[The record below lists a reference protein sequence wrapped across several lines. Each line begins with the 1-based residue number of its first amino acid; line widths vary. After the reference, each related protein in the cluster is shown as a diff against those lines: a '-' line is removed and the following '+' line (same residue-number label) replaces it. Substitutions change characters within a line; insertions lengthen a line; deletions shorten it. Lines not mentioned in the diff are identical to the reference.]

1 MLLSVLWKKR
11 NRLIPFALF
20 CLLLAPLCACGAGK
34 EQQAGRAYEV
44 YYLNREE
51 TSVSSETVY
60 LDEGLT
66 QDEQIT
72 ALLSALQTAPEDV
85 SLKVSA
91 GVSFQISGY
100 RVEEGQL
107 NLDVDESYR
116 KLSATTEV
124 LVRASLVRTL
134 TQAEGINHVLMTV
147 AGQSLMDAS
156 GASVGPMTADTFLDN
171 AGDAINPYEMVT
183 LKLYFANET
192 GDRLVETTRT
202 LEYNS
207 NISVERLVVD
217 CLVKGPD
224 TDQAFPTVNPD
235 TRVIGVTVRDGICYV
250 NFDDAILTQAYNVT
264 PDVVIYSITNS
275 LVELTS
281 VNRVQISIDGQ
292 TDLIFR
298 ETFNLANVYERNLD
312 LIGESSRTEETQAQT
327 QEDTA

>member
-1 MLLSVLWKKR
+1 M
-11 NRLIPFALF
+11 
-20 CLLLAPLCACGAGK
+20 
-34 EQQAGRAYEV
+34 
-44 YYLNREE
+44 
-51 TSVSSETVY
+51 
-60 LDEGLT
+60 
-66 QDEQIT
+66 
-72 ALLSALQTAPEDV
+72 
-85 SLKVSA
+85 
-91 GVSFQISGY
+91 
-100 RVEEGQL
+100 
-107 NLDVDESYR
+107 
-116 KLSATTEV
+116 
-124 LVRASLVRTL
+124 
-134 TQAEGINHVLMTV
+134 LMTV
-147 AGQSLMDAS
+147 GGQTLMDAS

-183 LKLYFANET
+183 LKLYFANKA

-224 TDQAFPTVNPD
+224 TDQAFPTINPN

-250 NFDDAILTQAYNVT
+250 NFDETFLTQIYNVT
-264 PDVVIYSITNS
+264 PEVVIYSITNS

-312 LIGESSRTEETQAQT
+312 LIGQPSSEEGETQTEEGTT
-327 QEDTA
+327 